1 MKNLSKTSM
10 VLIAAGLYLALGGLA
25 GYATINAILLLWL
38 GIERYRFDRSR
49 LAIAL
54 IAISAIILVASN
66 MGLVLV
72 VILISLGIYF
82 LKAKPPAKG
91 NYVSR
96 HRPILN
102 LRLDQPSWVMHSM
115 GYWHLFGEVRMDLSR
130 AVPEEKET
138 TIVLQGLVGD
148 IDLIVPEDYGLQ
160 IEANVLAGQ
169 VAWNGKHE
177 NGMMNRIA
185 WRSPDYDRQ
194 EYQVKLQLFYL
205 VGNIKIRPI

>member
-25 GYATINAILLLWL
+25 GYATMNAVLLLWL
-38 GIERYRFDRSR
+38 GIDRYRFDRSR
-49 LAIAL
+49 LAVAL
-54 IAISAIILVASN
+54 IAICAIILVAN
-66 MGLVLV
+66 NIGLVLV
-72 VILISLGIYF
+72 LVLVSLAIYF
-82 LKAKPPAKG
+82 LKAKPPARG

-115 GYWHLFGEVRMDLSR
+115 GYWHLFGEIRMDLSR

-138 TIVLQGLVGD
+138 TIVLQGVVGD

-160 IEANVLAGQ
+160 IESNVLVGQ
-169 VAWNGKHE
+169 VAWNGKQE
-177 NGMMNRIA
+177 NGMMHRID
-185 WRSPDYDRQ
+185 WRSPDYDKQ
-194 EYQVKLQLFYL
+194 AYQVKLQLFYL
-205 VGNIKIRPI
+205 AGNIRIRPI